1 MMKKILVLMIFCS
14 LFITT
19 KSYAQQE
26 SYMSL
31 QYSVSFGSGDLGDYI
46 SAASWRGALLEY
58 RSPVKTNL
66 MVGVDLGW
74 NVFYEKKDYDTYT
87 VGTESLSGI
96 QYRYQNAVPILVSA
110 DYLILSESLLKP
122 YVGLGIGTL
131 FSERATDMGMYRWV
145 QNPWQFALKGEVG
158 VLYELSY
165 RNSVKFA
172 AKYYNAFKSNSLDG
186 QSYFSL
192 SLGMAWAL

>member
-1 MMKKILVLMIFCS
+1 MIFCS

-58 RSPVKTNL
+58 RSALRGNL

-87 VGTESLSGI
+87 VDTESLSGT

-110 DYLILSESLLKP
+110 DYLILSEGALKP

-131 FSERATDMGMYRWV
+131 YSERSTDMGMYRWK
-145 QNPWQFALKGEVG
+145 QNPWQFAVKGELG
-158 VLYELSY
+158 VLYALSY
-165 RNSVKFA
+165 NTSVKFA
-172 AKYYNAFKSNSLDG
+172 AKYYNGFKSNSLDG

-192 SLGMAWAL
+192 NLGMAWTL

>member
-1 MMKKILVLMIFCS
+1 MIFCS

-31 QYSVSFGSGDLGDYI
+31 QYSVSFGSGDLGDYV

-58 RSPVKTNL
+58 RGALRGNL

-74 NVFYEKKDYDTYT
+74 NVFYERKDYDTYT
-87 VGTESLSGI
+87 VGTESLSGV
-96 QYRYQNAVPILVSA
+96 QYRYQNSVPILASA
-110 DYLILSESLLKP
+110 DYVFRSESLLKP

-131 FSERATDMGMYRWV
+131 FSERSTDMGMYRWKE
-145 QNPWQFALKGEVG
+145 NPWQFAVKGELG

-165 RNSVKFA
+165 RSSVKFA
-172 AKYYNAFKSNSLDG
+172 AKYYNGFKSNSLDG

-192 SLGMAWAL
+192 NLGMAWTL

>member
-31 QYSVSFGSGDLGDYI
+31 QDSVSFGSGDLGDYI

-58 RSPVKTNL
+58 RGAVRGNL

-74 NVFYEKKDYDTYT
+74 NVFYEKKDYDTYSI
-87 VGTESLSGI
+87 GTESLSGV

-110 DYLILSESLLKP
+110 DYLIFSDKPLKP

-131 FSERATDMGMYRWV
+131 FSERVTDMGMYRWT
-145 QNPWQFALKGEVG
+145 QNPWQFAMKGELG
-158 VLYELSY
+158 LLYELSY
-165 RNSVKFA
+165 NSSVKFA
-172 AKYYNAFKSNSLDG
+172 AKYYNGFKTNTLDNQG
-186 QSYFSL
+186 YFSL
-192 SLGMAWAL
+192 SLGMAWVL